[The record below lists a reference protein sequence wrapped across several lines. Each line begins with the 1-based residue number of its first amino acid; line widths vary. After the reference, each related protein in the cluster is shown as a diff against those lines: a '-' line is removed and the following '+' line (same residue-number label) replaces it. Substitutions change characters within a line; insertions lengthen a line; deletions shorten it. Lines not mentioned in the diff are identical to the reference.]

1 MPTAAAPSGTLL
13 ATLQTRWNT
22 EIAEQ
27 LLHLGPH
34 GCETAATWLQQVRS
48 STGPV
53 QDVLLSALLSAA
65 RDGEV
70 VAVEVLLQALVPAVR
85 RATAELP
92 RLDEFTP
99 ADRAGAA
106 VAAAWEAIR
115 CSRSDLDTHVFIT
128 LLRDAR
134 RILAP
139 APTAN
144 QRHIGDKT
152 AMVEPADLA
161 ELAGPQ
167 PAPSVPAEI
176 RLAAVLSWARDAR
189 ILTTT
194 EIDLLTRVTL
204 SSEPATDIAA
214 DLDITVAGMRKRVER
229 IQARLTAAI
238 QTQQ

>member
-1 MPTAAAPSGTLL
+1 MPAAAPSGRLL
-13 ATLQTRWNT
+13 ATLQIRWNT

-27 LLHLGPH
+27 LLDLGPH

-48 STGPV
+48 SSGPV

-85 RATAELP
+85 RATAGLVG
-92 RLDEFTP
+92 LGEFMP

-106 VAAAWEAIR
+106 VSAAWEAIR

-128 LLRDAR
+128 LLRAAR

-144 QRHIGDKT
+144 QRHIADKT
-152 AMVEPADLA
+152 AAVDAADLA
-161 ELAGPQ
+161 DLVGSQ
-167 PAPSVPAEI
+167 PALTVPAEV
-176 RLAAVLSWARDAR
+176 RLAEVLSWARDAR

-204 SSEPATDIAA
+204 TGEPVTGIAT
-214 DLDITVAGMRKRVER
+214 DLDITVAGLRKRVER

-238 QTQQ
+238 QAQQ